1 MELRKKVI
9 LDVDTGSDDAVALLL
24 AMLSGKLDILGVTV
38 TWGNRCVE
46 DCVANTLQAV
56 SYTHLWGC
64 WTGGRCCG

>member
-24 AMLSGKLDILGVTV
+24 AILSGKLDILGVTV

-46 DCVANTLQAV
+46 DL
-56 SYTHLWGC
+56 SLIHISPS
-64 WTGGRCCG
+64 R